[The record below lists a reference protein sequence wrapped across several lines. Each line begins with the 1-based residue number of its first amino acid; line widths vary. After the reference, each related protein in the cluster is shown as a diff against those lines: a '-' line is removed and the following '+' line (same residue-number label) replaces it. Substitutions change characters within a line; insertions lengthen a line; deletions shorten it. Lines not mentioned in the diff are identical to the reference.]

1 VNWHAFWAIFRREV
15 KRGRHGIF
23 ILAAIGLLALGSTFV
38 LTGDIRF
45 MVTGLVVIPAMF
57 AFLGPLGDLR
67 TDKTL
72 GYIEFD
78 RVLPISH
85 RAMAIARLLGATV
98 RTAPL
103 ILLVLPLIVAFY
115 REGSIG
121 TLAFLGLATFAPLGS
136 WVMVSA
142 FMWVLMALN
151 IRWNLRKLW
160 WVPMT
165 IGFAPSFIPAVLPE
179 PWKRAI
185 KAAFIAY
192 FEQHGDAMAA
202 FAQSPTGLLA
212 IATILLAIPLIALFA
227 TVSLF
232 ASGIERYTF
241 DASAAV
247 PMQAKPPKRE
257 LGAIG
262 RGPTLAVTRYC
273 IRLATEQS
281 WKRLLMLGFFVIIL
295 LFGTMQLKGYAQF
308 YVRALAAMIPG
319 GIAIQL
325 GTASARGELEGIQQ
339 LPHRP
344 VTIGAGYLLAVLLL
358 ATPGASVWV
367 LARAVTGMP
376 PTFTNVLSLWSWMVA
391 WSWIASVSTVWLN
404 KRRMLAIAA
413 PPLMLA
419 AAWAV
424 HAGIPQFVDDAKAAW
439 AAYGVFRLH
448 AGAAYPITIAF
459 VMMAGGLPL
468 FARGL
473 EESQFGAAAK
483 RGWFGRWAV
492 RVRSR
497 REILSSRR

>member
-1 VNWHAFWAIFRREV
+1 MNWRAFWAIFRREV
-15 KRGRHGIF
+15 KRGRNGLL
-23 ILAAIGLLALGSTFV
+23 ILSAIGMLALASTFV
-38 LTGDIRF
+38 LKGDLRF
-45 MVTGLVVIPAMF
+45 VVAGPVSFLAIF
-57 AFLGPLGDLR
+57 AFFGPLGDLR

-98 RTAPL
+98 RTVPITLL
-103 ILLVLPLIVAFY
+103 ILPLIVAFY
-115 REGSIG
+115 REGSFG
-121 TLAFLGLATFAPLGS
+121 TVAFIALAVFGPLGV
-136 WVMVSA
+136 WVLESA
-142 FMWVLMALN
+142 FMWLLMAVN

-185 KAAFIAY
+185 KEAVTDY
-192 FEQHGDAMAA
+192 FTRHGDAIVA
-202 FAQSPTGLLA
+202 FAQSPTGLFTFA
-212 IATILLAIPLIALFA
+212 FILISIPLVMLFA

-232 ASGIERYTF
+232 ASGIERYTY

-281 WKRLLMLGFFVIIL
+281 WRRLLLLGVFVLVLI
-295 LFGTMQLKGYAQF
+295 FGTTELKGYAQF

-325 GTASARGELEGIQQ
+325 GTASARGELEGLQQ

-344 VTIGAGYLLAVLLL
+344 ITIGAGYLLAVVVL
-358 ATPGASVWV
+358 ATPGAAVWV

-376 PTFTNVLSLWSWMVA
+376 PTVTNVLSLWSWMVA

-404 KRRMLAIAA
+404 TRRTMAIAA
-413 PPLMLA
+413 PPLIVLA
-419 AAWAV
+419 TLATY
-424 HAGIPQFVDDAKAAW
+424 AGLERFVADGKAAW
-439 AAYGVFRLH
+439 AAYGAFRVS
-448 AGAAYPITIAF
+448 AGVAFPITVAF
-459 VMMAGGLPL
+459 LMMAGGLPL

-473 EESQFGAAAK
+473 AEYQFGVGK
-483 RGWFGRWAV
+483 RGWFGRWAE
-492 RVRSR
+492 RVRNR
-497 REILSSRR
+497 RGRLSS